1 MSFHLSPIGND
12 QQFDANG
19 DPLNGGKIYT
29 YLAGTTTPVATYT
42 DDTGVTPQANPIILN
57 SLGAPASPIWLTGGV
72 TYKFV
77 IKDANDVTLRT
88 IDDISGINDFTSN
101 AADEWTLYGSSPT
114 YTSATSFTLVGD
126 QTLIFQ
132 VGRRL
137 KSANTGGTIYSSI
150 LTSVYSAPNTTVT
163 VVNDSG
169 SLDAGMSAVSYA
181 LLNATNPSVPYQYAK
196 KAEIQAQT
204 YTAFTTAGTATA
216 FTLTPDPALAALT
229 GRPRYA
235 VKMNQAN
242 SGTTPTLAVSGTA
255 ATAIKMV
262 AADGSKR
269 DPVAGEL
276 AANLLVDMEYD
287 GTHWVCRAVP
297 AQLATATPSPN
308 GTAAVGTSV
317 KAAREDHVHASS
329 GDFQQ
334 FDASGTWTKPSG
346 YSASALVI
354 MEAWGAGGGGGNGSG
369 GSGGGGGG
377 YARREMLYS
386 DAASSYTVTIGAG
399 AINTDGGNTTIGSVL
414 TAYGGGRGRST
425 AGSSGGSGAGAAAAG
440 TAGTASAGADG
451 ATGGDG
457 YADSGGVG
465 GVNSTSDAG
474 KGGYDGGGGGGAG
487 MAPSNS
493 LGRTGG
499 TGYYGGGGGGG
510 GGNGANQAGN
520 GGNSNWGGGGGAG
533 DSSSGTDGGAGTSI
547 NGGNGGAVNTAGAQ
561 PGGGG
566 GGGATGGA
574 GGGGRV
580 QITVIERA

>member
-132 VGRRL
+132 VNRRL

-216 FTLTPDPALAALT
+216 FTLTPTPAISA
-229 GRPRYA
+229 YA
-235 VKMNQAN
+235 ENQEFDVKFHTAS
-242 SGTTPTLAVSGTA
+242 SGTPTLNISA
-255 ATAIKMV
+255 V
-262 AADGSKR
+262 AAKSLKYRDSTGTLVSVGALIPSGWRSK
-269 DPVAGEL
+269 V
-276 AANLLVDMEYD
+276 VYD
-287 GTHWVCRAVP
+287 GTDLIVREMPP
-297 AQLATATPSPN
+297 AEPAIAAYAAPVRQTVLSGPVDSNGLPNFGGSTGSTTVTMTGTLVATAANGAASTGAVDLAGSITNASWTGLSTN
-308 GTAAVGTSV
+308 GTMYLYLTVNADGTCTTGSTTLRPNYQAAGTYSTTSGQSTFNVQEMTMKMGNGSSADQAYRVFVGEVTVSGGV
-317 KAAREDHVHASS
+317 VSTITWYALMGRYIGPWTATLPGTNTEVSASHNLGVGGSTGATYVGAGVTARFELRSDST
-329 GDFQQ
+329 
-334 FDASGTWTKPSG
+334 DAG
-346 YSASALVI
+346 YSAGDQIDGALCQPSA
-354 MEAWGAGGGGGNGSG
+354 GN
-369 GSGGGGGG
+369 
-377 YARREMLYS
+377 YAR
-386 DAASSYTVTIGAG
+386 VTPRLQR
-399 AINTDGGNTTIGSVL
+399 L
-414 TAYGGGRGRST
+414 TAYVRTGANIAFVVTNASNGALAYT
-425 AGSSGGSGAGAAAAG
+425 GSGLS
-440 TAGTASAGADG
+440 SANWS
-451 ATGGDG
+451 
-457 YADSGGVG
+457 YRFV
-465 GVNSTSDAG
+465 VE
-474 KGGYDGGGGGGAG
+474 
-487 MAPSNS
+487 
-493 LGRTGG
+493 RT
-499 TGYYGGGGGGG
+499 
-510 GGNGANQAGN
+510 
-520 GGNSNWGGGGGAG
+520 W
-533 DSSSGTDGGAGTSI
+533 
-547 NGGNGGAVNTAGAQ
+547 
-561 PGGGG
+561 
-566 GGGATGGA
+566 
-574 GGGGRV
+574 
-580 QITVIERA
+580 

>member
-1 MSFHLSPIGND
+1 MPVPSSITDLSQTAGSNSPAGGDSVFPNLDNYIRAIESFIAVLRDGKGLSAELDVASSGTCDIGASNSP
-12 QQFDANG
+12 FAR
-19 DPLNGGKIYT
+19 IT
-29 YLAGTTTPVATYT
+29 GTTTITSFGTNYNGPRYLRFADALILTHNASTLILPTGANIIAAAGDTCIAIPKATST
-42 DDTGVTPQANPIILN
+42 NPDGWVVL
-57 SLGAPASPIWLTGGV
+57 AYQRATGGPLL
-72 TYKFV
+72 TYV
-77 IKDANDVTLRT
+77 
-88 IDDISGINDFTSN
+88 
-101 AADEWTLYGSSPT
+101 
-114 YTSATSFTLVGD
+114 TSAQLQG
-126 QTLIFQ
+126 
-132 VGRRL
+132 
-137 KSANTGGTIYSSI
+137 
-150 LTSVYSAPNTTVT
+150 
-163 VVNDSG
+163 
-169 SLDAGMSAVSYA
+169 
-181 LLNATNPSVPYQYAK
+181 
-196 KAEIQAQT
+196 QT

-440 TAGTASAGADG
+440 TAGTASGGAAGAI
-451 ATGGDG
+451 GGDG

-510 GGNGANQAGN
+510 GGNGTNQAGN